1 MRKQCSACG
10 AVSNALNGMSSSNL
24 GSFVHN
30 LKNEASELQ
39 AATKELKGE
48 ILKAKQ
54 AQRQALENTMSA
66 ITWTWLGIA
75 KEKKNTVGIQN
86 AKTRAQDIL
95 EGIHSHREFVN
106 ALNCFYNSCEKF
118 LHIPVKSAVDQTI

>member
-39 AATKELKGE
+39 TATKELKGE

-54 AQRQALENTMSA
+54 ADKPFIDPQKFEEEKSS
-66 ITWTWLGIA
+66 WL
-75 KEKKNTVGIQN
+75 
-86 AKTRAQDIL
+86 
-95 EGIHSHREFVN
+95 
-106 ALNCFYNSCEKF
+106 
-118 LHIPVKSAVDQTI
+118 